1 MQNTPHNDNF
11 LNLVEEC
18 RPFVKELNVNEVHHK
33 ITNNQNVK
41 LIDVREDYE
50 WNQGHLPNAIHISR
64 GVIERDID
72 RLIPDRNSEIIL
84 YCAGGFRSILAA
96 YNIQKM
102 GYTNVISMSGGI
114 KDWTC
119 NQYPVTI

>member
-18 RPFVKELNVNEVHHK
+18 RPFVKELNVNEVHQK
-33 ITNNQNVK
+33 ITNNQNIK

>member
-1 MQNTPHNDNF
+1 MQNTQHNDNF

-18 RPFVKELNVNEVHHK
+18 RPFVKEINVNDAHHK
-33 ITNNQNVK
+33 LTNNQNIK

-50 WNQGHLPNAIHISR
+50 WHQVHLPNAIHLSR
-64 GVIERDID
+64 GVIERDIVNT
-72 RLIPDRNSEIIL
+72 IPDKNSEIIL

-114 KDWTC
+114 KDWIL
-119 NQYPVTI
+119 NQHPVTY